1 MFATKI
7 GFEGALPTTE
17 RDEMVR
23 ESSSKML
30 LLVSDVTTTFNGF
43 GGPDEDPITRRGK
56 ETNHQNDEDEDEDAF
71 DEDEAREKVRAAVNL
86 CESSARMKTMLVA
99 RSNKGRQIFEAKDD
113 VVEPREGKTTRR
125 NHRLLKASV
134 SSGGVKTTSSSRE
147 KSFFVVD
154 DDVNDVDDECREEME
169 IAAVSWFPPATTT
182 QKDDGKDAGEDDGGV
197 CCVPWT
203 KASSSE
209 SKRSVGERLR
219 VTQCERSMRAKKT
232 AEDLFM
238 EEIQT
243 PTKKVKKNTGK
254 RDATTARTENGL
266 LHKRAAREAMKLIDD
281 VKRNELSAMDIVCL
295 IPILVDDDAKNT
307 TPFDANDPMKW
318 PKNLV
323 LAHGVVKRAKERFG
337 GEKVRVK
344 IVPIFV
350 AATPEE
356 NETTSDAKATE
367 TRSAREALINA
378 RLEQVSN
385 VWGFTNTVVGSTSST
400 VVSDASVMWRG
411 KILIGGGLKTK
422 LSSKM
427 KNKSNDKG
435 KNNSGRS
442 RSSTYRTY
450 DRCIAAVEVSRECSQ
465 CVMPFLPAEPSSDNL
480 DDVEGLE
487 EERDGETK
495 AIQTATAKKS
505 SSSSTTTKSWK
516 KASNRKIEED
526 EGEDETVLKIY
537 DIVLMSAI
545 DAIDIDASQAPR
557 HVSFSPINTSNW
569 MTAYASFCAKKYDEG
584 IPGECPVLLCS
595 IATATPMVV
604 ACDKKGAFDD
614 KEEEDDDNDVRSKN
628 YGRALVVKDTNKF
641 FPAQSRDERVFV
653 LAPFFSTMNTKK
665 GTSRTSVA
673 FRLVKLVDARSA
685 LERRVLFPRTSNQN
699 QNEDVDFYSSQPP
712 LLALPGSDTRRLSVE
727 EERLDEALK
736 TVAKMVVSRGGS
748 STSSK
753 EGDGESNEEEKFER
767 ISGVIDAYFAKR
779 KKRRGGKA
787 SAKDD
792 SMREYC
798 IAWMK
803 FLYFTKKDASTIAAT
818 SSTTLHHHHNS
829 NNNNNYNYNNN
840 NGNNCSAEK
849 RNDEEGEEHNELK
862 RFYDALEN
870 ASKET
875 ADDIRHDVSLASVLR
890 SAAVDCEKKLEKSET
905 VARLLRSRM
914 PSRNVVLKRKAG
926 GKDGDGFKKR
936 QKAKKGVTA
945 KKRAKNAN
953 VTAAAAATT
962 TPNDVTDKLAK
973 FRQGGGGVA
982 GELKKRHAHANNP
995 TMTTTNTTNSSAEEI
1010 RKRKLNAA
1018 ASTLRYN
1025 NRNNAPS
1032 NGSALVAMATNNT
1045 NTTNNN
1051 TTTASLS
1058 QQRPSESGAGSG
1070 AFGGRGRGTT
1080 SCQKCNRDL
1089 EVKSGMNYCPYCG
1102 GPLHR

>member
-1 MFATKI
+1 
-7 GFEGALPTTE
+7 
-17 RDEMVR
+17 MVR

-30 LLVSDVTTTFNGF
+30 LLVSDVTTTCSTRGF
-43 GGPDEDPITRRGK
+43 GGVAGK
-56 ETNHQNDEDEDEDAF
+56 ETKDQNDEDEDEDEDDDALF
-71 DEDEAREKVRAAVNL
+71 DEDDAREKVRAAVNL
-86 CESSARMKTMLVA
+86 CESSARMKTMVMA
-99 RSNKGRQIFEAKDD
+99 RCNTRRRRRRRQIFEAKDD
-113 VVEPREGKTTRR
+113 VVVEPPREGKTTTTTTTTTTRR
-125 NHRLLKASV
+125 NNNNNNRLLKASA
-134 SSGGVKTTSSSRE
+134 SSSSSRE

-154 DDVNDVDDECREEME
+154 DVNDVNDANDECREETE
-169 IAAVSWFPPATTT
+169 IAAVSWFPPATTA
-182 QKDDGKDAGEDDGGV
+182 QKDDGKDAGEDDGGGGA

-254 RDATTARTENGL
+254 RDATIARTENGL
-266 LHKRAAREAMKLIDD
+266 LHRRAAREAMKLIED

-295 IPILVDDDAKNT
+295 IPILVDDGTKNT

-435 KNNSGRS
+435 INNSGRS

-465 CVMPFLPAEPSSDNL
+465 CVMPFLPVEPSSDNL

-495 AIQTATAKKS
+495 AIQTATAKKTTTTTT
-505 SSSSTTTKSWK
+505 TTTKSWK
-516 KASNRKIEED
+516 KTSKRKGEEED

-557 HVSFSPINTSNW
+557 HVSFSPINSSNW

-584 IPGECPVLLCS
+584 VPGECPVLLCS

-614 KEEEDDDNDVRSKN
+614 KEEDDDNDVRSKK

-753 EGDGESNEEEKFER
+753 EGDEEENEEEKFER

-829 NNNNNYNYNNN
+829 INNTNNN
-840 NGNNCSAEK
+840 NGNTCSAENG
-849 RNDEEGEEHNELK
+849 NDEEGEEHNELK

-890 SAAVDCEKKLEKSET
+890 SAAVDCEKKLENSET

-926 GKDGDGFKKR
+926 GKDGDGKKR
-936 QKAKKGVTA
+936 QKVKKGVTA
-945 KKRAKNAN
+945 KKRANNAH
-953 VTAAAAATT
+953 VTAAAAAATTT

-1032 NGSALVAMATNNT
+1032 NGSALVAMATNTT
-1045 NTTNNN
+1045 NTTTNNNN